1 MRQGLAAA
9 LALGL
14 AFAGAELAVPGVS
27 FVDAR
32 AQSAPAP
39 RSLPDFS
46 ALVEA
51 YGPAV
56 VNIST
61 TERSEAAAEIPGQ
74 PGDPMYE
81 FFRRF
86 GPPQGQG
93 GPMRRGQGSGF
104 IISPDGVILT
114 NAHVIADA
122 TEVNVRLSDRREFK
136 AKVLGTD
143 RRTDV
148 GVLKIDAR
156 DLPSVRFGD
165 PTRVKVGEWVAAI
178 GSPFGLENTVTAG
191 IVSAKSRSLPDETYV
206 PFIQTDV
213 AINPGNSGGPLFN
226 LAGEVIGIN
235 STIYSRTGG
244 YMGLSF
250 AVPIDVA
257 VKVKDD
263 LIRFGKVSRGRIG
276 VAIQGLTQDLADS
289 FGLDRPRGAL
299 VSTVEKGSPADRAGV
314 LVGDVILAVD
324 GRPVE
329 QSVDLPRIIG
339 ETRPGNAVSLQVWRQ
354 GVAKDL
360 KVTVGEAPADRVA
373 AAAPE
378 TSAPT
383 QSKLGVAVR
392 PVSAEEKQRLGI
404 DGGVFVERADGPA
417 ARAGIRPG
425 DVILAVGS
433 QKIASAEE
441 LKRVID
447 AARERVA
454 LLVQR
459 ENAKLYVPVN
469 LG

>member
-354 GVAKDL
+354 GAAKDL

>member
-61 TERSEAAAEIPGQ
+61 TERSEPSAEIPGQ

-354 GVAKDL
+354 GVAKEL

>member
-354 GVAKDL
+354 GVAKEL